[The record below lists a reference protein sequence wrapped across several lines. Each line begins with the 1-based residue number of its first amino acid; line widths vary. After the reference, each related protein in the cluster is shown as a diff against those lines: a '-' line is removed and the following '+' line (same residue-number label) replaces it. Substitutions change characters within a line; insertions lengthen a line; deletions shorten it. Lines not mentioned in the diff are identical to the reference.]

1 MDKWVRQISKI
12 GVLKIKTG
20 IDGYRGFLFVGDCFI
35 GIFFICS
42 LIYDRQELEIV
53 ISSLLIILFIIMTIF
68 TEQIVYFLHL
78 PTNHL
83 IISKDKIIL
92 QKRKKEI
99 EYIIKDTTIVF
110 KSFFEDF
117 QPSLLYLKTLNKE
130 NYVLITKKQY
140 KRIVSFINENN
151 IQIT

>member
-1 MDKWVRQISKI
+1 MDKFGREISEI
-12 GVLKIKTG
+12 GILKIKTG
-20 IDGYRGFLFVGDCFI
+20 IDGYRGFLFTCDCFI
-35 GIFFICS
+35 GMIFMCF
-42 LIYDRQELEIV
+42 LIYDRKEIEII
-53 ISSLLIILFIIMTIF
+53 ISLLLIILFIIMTIF
-68 TEQIVYFLHL
+68 TEKIVYLLHL

-130 NYVLITKKQY
+130 NYVLITRKQY
-140 KRIVSFINENN
+140 KIIVDFINENSN
-151 IQIT
+151 